1 LAGSRIGAAGQGSE
15 NLGGFLFERTS
26 VVRTRTR
33 DLLLG
38 AVAGLLATGAVTESS
53 ACTDFRIKAA
63 DGTVIIGR
71 TMDFEVPV
79 LSFVRIFP
87 RGERWRSD
95 APGMREGISWTSR
108 YGYAAIDMGGRLADP
123 LDRGENLA
131 DGLNEKGL
139 SFGWLSM
146 PDFTAYQDQAAAAEP
161 EKAIAH
167 LDVCPWVLGNF
178 ATVDEVKSAFA
189 GVHVWGKPIGPM
201 NLILPLHA
209 SVHDAS
215 GRSIVLE
222 FTREGPKVHDNLP
235 GVLTNAPTFDWHLI
249 NVRNFLN
256 LKAMSAGPIKVDASV
271 LSPIGSGSG
280 LLGIPGDWTPPS
292 RFVRIAAMRVFAMEP
307 RDAEGGVILA
317 EHLLGSVT
325 IPRGLEYVHDEG
337 PVRPNFTRWSVI
349 KDLRNQV
356 LYFRGYDSHA
366 FRAIHRPKLD
376 LRPDGKRLSLPIPT
390 GGGII
395 DVTGDLTR

>member
-1 LAGSRIGAAGQGSE
+1 MK
-15 NLGGFLFERTS
+15 
-26 VVRTRTR
+26 TRTR
-33 DLLLG
+33 SILLCALVG
-38 AVAGLLATGAVTESS
+38 FLATGAPTESPG
-53 ACTDFRIKAA
+53 CTDFRIKAA

-71 TMDFEVPV
+71 TMDFEVPA

-87 RGERWRSD
+87 RGERWSSD
-95 APGMREGISWTSR
+95 APGMRKGMSWTSR
-108 YGYAAIDMGGRLADP
+108 YGYVAIDMGGRLVDP
-123 LDRGENLA
+123 LDRAENLA
-131 DGLNEKGL
+131 DGLNEEGL

-146 PDFTAYQDQAAAAEP
+146 PDFTTYQDQAAAAEP
-161 EKAIAH
+161 EKALAH

-178 ATVDEVKSAFA
+178 ATVDEVKAAFA

-222 FTREGPKVHDNLP
+222 FTKEGPKVYDNLP
-235 GVLTNAPTFDWHLI
+235 GVLTNAPTFDWHMI
-249 NVRNFLN
+249 NIRNFVN
-256 LKAMSAGPIKVDASV
+256 LKAMSAGPIPVGASV

-292 RFVRIAAMRVFAMEP
+292 RFVRIAAMGYFAMTP
-307 RDAEGGVILA
+307 QDAEGGVILA

-325 IPRGLEYVHDEG
+325 IPRGLELIRDEG
-337 PVRPNFTRWSVI
+337 PVRANFTRWSVI

-366 FRAIHRPKLD
+366 FRAIHLPRLD
-376 LRPDGKRLSLPIPT
+376 LRPDAKRLSLPMPT

-395 DVTGDLTR
+395 DVTGDLKR

>member
-1 LAGSRIGAAGQGSE
+1 MKTQTPNVLIGALAGLVAIGAA
-15 NLGGFLFERTS
+15 
-26 VVRTRTR
+26 
-33 DLLLG
+33 
-38 AVAGLLATGAVTESS
+38 TESPG
-53 ACTDFRIKAA
+53 CTDFRITAA

-79 LSFVRIFP
+79 LSSVRVFP
-87 RGERWRSD
+87 RGERWSSD
-95 APGMREGISWTSR
+95 APGARKGIGWTSR
-108 YGYAAIDMGGRLADP
+108 YGYIAIDMGGRLADP
-123 LDRGENLA
+123 IDRAENLA
-131 DGLNEKGL
+131 DGLNEEGL
-139 SFGWLSM
+139 SFGWLSL

-167 LDVCPWVLGNF
+167 LDLCPWILGNF
-178 ATVDEVKSAFA
+178 ATVDEVKTAIA
-189 GVHVWGKPIGPM
+189 GVHVWGKPYGPV

-235 GVLTNAPTFDWHLI
+235 GVLTNAPTFDWHLVNI
-249 NVRNFLN
+249 RNFLN
-256 LKAMSAGPIKVDASV
+256 LKAMSAGPIKVGDSV

-292 RFVRIAAMRVFAMEP
+292 RFVRVAAMRHFAMTP
-307 RDAEGGVILA
+307 QDAEAGVVLA

-325 IPRGLEYVHDEG
+325 IPRGLELDQDGVF
-337 PVRPNFTRWSVI
+337 VKPNFTRWSVI
-349 KDLRNQV
+349 KDLRNRV

-366 FRAIHRPKLD
+366 FRAVRLPDLD
-376 LRPDGKRLSLPIPT
+376 LRPGAKRRWFPLPA

-395 DVTGDLTR
+395 DVTVDLKR

>member
-1 LAGSRIGAAGQGSE
+1 MRTRTPNVLIGALAGLVAIGAA
-15 NLGGFLFERTS
+15 
-26 VVRTRTR
+26 
-33 DLLLG
+33 
-38 AVAGLLATGAVTESS
+38 TESPG
-53 ACTDFRIKAA
+53 CTDFRITAA

-79 LSFVRIFP
+79 LSSVRVFP
-87 RGERWRSD
+87 RGERWSSD
-95 APGMREGISWTSR
+95 APGAKQGIGWTSK
-108 YGYAAIDMGGRLADP
+108 YGYIAVDMGGRLVDP
-123 LDRGENLA
+123 LDRAENLA

-146 PDFTAYQDQAAAAEP
+146 PDFTAYQDRQAAAEP
-161 EKAIAH
+161 KKAIAH

-178 ATVDEVKSAFA
+178 ATVDEVKAAFA
-189 GVHVWGKPIGPM
+189 GVHVWGKPIGPVH
-201 NLILPLHA
+201 LILPLHA

-215 GRSIVLE
+215 GRSIVVE
-222 FTREGPKVHDNLP
+222 FTREGPKVYDNMP

-256 LKAMSAGPIKVDASV
+256 LKAMSAGPVRVGASV

-292 RFVRIAAMRVFAMEP
+292 RFVRVAAMRHFAVTP
-307 RDAEGGVILA
+307 PDAEAGVVLA

-325 IPRGLEYVHDEG
+325 IPRGLELVQDDA
-337 PVRPNFTRWSVI
+337 PVRANFTRWSVI
-349 KDLRNQV
+349 KDLRNRV

-366 FRAIHRPKLD
+366 FRAVRLPKLE
-376 LRPDGKRLSLPIPT
+376 LGPDARRLSLPMPT
-390 GGGII
+390 GSGII
-395 DVTGDLTR
+395 DVTGDLKR